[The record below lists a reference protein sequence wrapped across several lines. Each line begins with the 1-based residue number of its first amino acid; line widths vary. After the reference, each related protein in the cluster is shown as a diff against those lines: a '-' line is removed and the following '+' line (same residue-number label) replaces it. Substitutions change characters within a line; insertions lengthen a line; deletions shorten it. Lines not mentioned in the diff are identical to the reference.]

1 MWGDQVYVEER
12 TVDVHVRRLR
22 KALELSGHEGL
33 LQTVR
38 GVGYRFS
45 DKA

>member
-1 MWGDQVYVEER
+1 
-12 TVDVHVRRLR
+12 VRRLR
-22 KALELSGHEGL
+22 KALEQTGHENL

-45 DKA
+45 GK